1 LGPAFFVFNG
11 KSRGIMNA
19 LNSRDLAKNIKV
31 VIFDCD
37 GVLFDSRQANIN
49 YYNHLL
55 NRFGLPP
62 MKDSQVEYIHM
73 HTAEESIAFLFH
85 GTPYLEQAQSYQK
98 KMDYMPFIKDMV
110 MEEGLKELLGLLKP
124 RFHLAMATN
133 RSNTISEVI
142 RQHGL
147 EGFFDMVVSSLD
159 VSRPK
164 PHPESIEKILH
175 HFKVTPGQA
184 VYVGDSLVDQQT
196 AAASGVIFIAYKN
209 KKLEADYH
217 ISTLREISKLL
228 GVPSALKD

>member
-1 LGPAFFVFNG
+1 MGTHN
-11 KSRGIMNA
+11 RT
-19 LNSRDLAKNIKV
+19 DLSKNIKV

-55 NRFGLPP
+55 NHFGLPP
-62 MKDSQVEYIHM
+62 MKESQVEYIHM
-73 HTAEESIAFLFH
+73 HTVEESIAFLFK
-85 GTPYLEQAQSYQK
+85 GTPYLEQALSYQK
-98 KMDYMPFIKDMV
+98 KMDFIPFVQDMV
-110 MEEGLKELLGLLKP
+110 MEEGLKELLGMLKP
-124 RFHLAMATN
+124 KFHLAMATN

-142 RQHGL
+142 KQHGL

-175 HFKVTPGQA
+175 HFKVSPAQA
-184 VYVGDSLVDQQT
+184 IYVGDSLIDQQT

-209 KKLEADYH
+209 KKLKADYH
-217 ISTLREISKLL
+217 ASRLMDIATIL
-228 GVPSALKD
+228 GID

>member
-1 LGPAFFVFNG
+1 MKAF
-11 KSRGIMNA
+11 S
-19 LNSRDLAKNIKV
+19 SEDLVKNIKV

-55 NRFGLPP
+55 KKFGLPP
-62 MKDSQVEYIHM
+62 MKESQVEYIHM

-85 GTPYLEQAQSYQK
+85 GTPYLEQAQSYRH
-98 KMDYMPFIKDMV
+98 KMDYMPFVKDMI
-110 MEEGLKELLGLLKP
+110 MEEGLKELLGLLKS

-142 RQHGL
+142 KQHGL
-147 EGFFDMVVSSLD
+147 EGFFDMVVCSLD
-159 VSRPK
+159 VTRPK
-164 PHPESIEKILH
+164 PDPESIEKILR
-175 HFKVTPGQA
+175 HFKITPRQA
-184 VYVGDSLVDQQT
+184 VYVGDSLIDQQT

-217 ISTLREISKLL
+217 AARLMDIANIL
-228 GVPSALKD
+228 GLSPDH